1 MPLVALPAAGTR
13 WRPAQCLFRG
23 AARPPARTRQGKDSV
38 GYDGHSVTDS
48 TFPMPLVAQL
58 AAGFGSLAVRS
69 IRNAAEWTLD
79 TWCATVDAHPG
90 WRRRAC
96 PGRIQ
101 SSGGLWGPRTEARLQ
116 PGAGPRSTAVRCRRF
131 ARASGKT
138 AEWTRTPGFRLWC
151 HHVNPR
157 TYRTAE
163 RVWRPIAYFY

>member
-1 MPLVALPAAGTR
+1 MAASTVPVTGRCKAPSTHAPGKRLCDGT
-13 WRPAQCLFRG
+13 Q
-23 AARPPARTRQGKDSV
+23 

-90 WRRRAC
+90 GDAPALAEFRVPAGSGA
-96 PGRIQ
+96 PGRKHDY
-101 SSGGLWGPRTEARLQ
+101 SR
-116 PGAGPRSTAVRCRRF
+116 AGPRSNAVRCRRF

-138 AEWTRTPGFRLWC
+138 
-151 HHVNPR
+151 
-157 TYRTAE
+157 
-163 RVWRPIAYFY
+163 

>member
-1 MPLVALPAAGTR
+1 MHIPATTRLPVTGFGI
-13 WRPAQCLFRG
+13 PGPFP
-23 AARPPARTRQGKDSV
+23 PPALYGGQHSACSGALQGPQHARARGKACDGTQ

-101 SSGGLWGPRTEARLQ
+101 SSGGLWRPRTEARLQ
-116 PGAGPRSTAVRCRRF
+116 PGAGPRST
-131 ARASGKT
+131 
-138 AEWTRTPGFRLWC
+138 
-151 HHVNPR
+151 
-157 TYRTAE
+157 
-163 RVWRPIAYFY
+163 